1 MSLFFFF
8 LSFLDGLDTLISN
21 IKTANR
27 KFITM
32 HLNEKD
38 SHGKFPSFFF
48 FFQFLGF
55 NALFMGINYVSDGI
69 AILIN
74 FDGVSRAM
82 TAKNLQKVC

>member
-21 IKTANR
+21 IKTADR

-38 SHGKFPSFFF
+38 THGKFPFF

-55 NALFMGINYVSDGI
+55 NALFMGIFDEIEAAMV
-69 AILIN
+69 AICLMKRR
-74 FDGVSRAM
+74 S
-82 TAKNLQKVC
+82 

>member
-21 IKTANR
+21 IKTADR

-38 SHGKFPSFFF
+38 THGKFSFFF
-48 FFQFLGF
+48 FQLLEF
-55 NALFMGINYVSDGI
+55 NALFMGIFDEIEVVMV
-69 AILIN
+69 AICLMKQR
-74 FDGVSRAM
+74 S
-82 TAKNLQKVC
+82 

>member
-21 IKTANR
+21 IKTADR

-38 SHGKFPSFFF
+38 THGKFPF

-55 NALFMGINYVSDGI
+55 NALFMGIFDEIEAAMV
-69 AILIN
+69 AICLMKRR
-74 FDGVSRAM
+74 S
-82 TAKNLQKVC
+82 

>member
-21 IKTANR
+21 IKTADR

-38 SHGKFPSFFF
+38 THGKFPSFFFFF

-55 NALFMGINYVSDGI
+55 NALFLGIFDEIEVAMV
-69 AILIN
+69 AICLMKRR
-74 FDGVSRAM
+74 S
-82 TAKNLQKVC
+82 

>member
-21 IKTANR
+21 IKTADR

-38 SHGKFPSFFF
+38 THGKCPSF
-48 FFQFLGF
+48 FFQFLGL
-55 NALFMGINYVSDGI
+55 NALFLGI
-69 AILIN
+69 
-74 FDGVSRAM
+74 FDEIEVAM
-82 TAKNLQKVC
+82 VARCLMKRRS

>member
-21 IKTANR
+21 IKTADR

-38 SHGKFPSFFF
+38 TRGKFPFF
-48 FFQFLGF
+48 FFQFLVF
-55 NALFMGINYVSDGI
+55 NALFMGIFDEIEVAMV
-69 AILIN
+69 AICLMKRR
-74 FDGVSRAM
+74 S
-82 TAKNLQKVC
+82 